1 MYIAYQDLQ
10 KNARGEHTR
19 KSSEPVSCLGSFKN
33 LERLDLGHNCLVTLE
48 GLSACTNLKWL
59 SVIENK
65 LVSLKG
71 AEVLSKLQGR
81 ILAQFMNHNAREFF
95 LSLLVQV
102 LNAGKN
108 KLTRIDEV
116 KSMTSLGALILNDN
130 NITSICKLDPHH
142 QLNTLVLSKNP
153 VITFGDALV
162 NAKSIKKISMS
173 HCEIESIGSSLAACV
188 ELKELRLAHNK
199 ITTIPSDLA
208 KNTKILNLDLGNNL
222 IERESDLKVLSEL
235 RYLRNLNLQGNPIA
249 EKGTL
254 AKKVMKIVPN
264 LRIFNAKP
272 IEAIS
277 QNENSGKGS
286 KLKKDEEMPDRDPID
301 SNTEKKEKRK
311 RSKQQ
316 VQSPEEPAAKDT
328 PPAATIAA
336 PVKSALSDSKKK
348 KKEKVVTEQD
358 KSSRPKSKDDKA
370 SFDDTE
376 GKAKKESKKKKSANK
391 GDKDAGGIDDTEV
404 SFAELMFSGDGGVP
418 EPMPKDKTQATA
430 VDGKFV
436 GGLVIDHTKKRKK
449 AKGTPI
455 DASDLKQLCSAPE
468 VGAGGLSGW
477 D

>member
-1 MYIAYQDLQ
+1 MGRLTLEQTAREAAPAGCLATFLDLSH
-10 KNARGEHTR
+10 RSFTD
-19 KSSEPVSCLGSFKN
+19 VSCLGSFKN
-33 LERLDLGHNCLVTLE
+33 LERLDLGHNCLLTLE

-71 AEVLSKLQGR
+71 AEVLSKL
-81 ILAQFMNHNAREFF
+81 
-95 LSLLVQV
+95 QV

-301 SNTEKKEKRK
+301 SNMKKEKRK

-316 VQSPEEPAAKDT
+316 VQSPEEPAAKDI
-328 PPAATIAA
+328 PPAATIDA

-358 KSSRPKSKDDKA
+358 KSSKTKIKDDKA

-376 GKAKKESKKKKSANK
+376 LKAKKESKKKKSANK
-391 GDKDAGGIDDTEV
+391 EDKDAGGIDDTEV
-404 SFAELMFSGDGGVP
+404 SFAELMFSGDGAVP
-418 EPMPKDKTQATA
+418 EPTAKDKAQATA

-436 GGLVIDHTKKRKK
+436 GGLVIDHSKKRKK

>member
-1 MYIAYQDLQ
+1 MVRLTLEQT
-10 KNARGEHTR
+10 AREAAPAG
-19 KSSEPVSCLGSFKN
+19 CLATF
-33 LERLDLGHNCLVTLE
+33 LDLSHRSFTD

-71 AEVLSKLQGR
+71 AEVLSKL
-81 ILAQFMNHNAREFF
+81 
-95 LSLLVQV
+95 QV

-162 NAKSIKKISMS
+162 NAKSLKKISMS

-235 RYLRNLNLQGNPIA
+235 RYLRSLNLQGNPIA
-249 EKGTL
+249 EKATL

-301 SNTEKKEKRK
+301 SNTKKKEKRK

-316 VQSPEEPAAKDT
+316 VQSHEEPAAKDT
-328 PPAATIAA
+328 PPAVTIAA

-358 KSSRPKSKDDKA
+358 KSSKPKSKDDKA
-370 SFDDTE
+370 SSNDTE
-376 GKAKKESKKKKSANK
+376 GKAKKEKKKSANK

-418 EPMPKDKTQATA
+418 EPTAKDKAQATA
-430 VDGKFV
+430 VDGKFI

>member
-1 MYIAYQDLQ
+1 
-10 KNARGEHTR
+10 R
-19 KSSEPVSCLGSFKN
+19 
-33 LERLDLGHNCLVTLE
+33 
-48 GLSACTNLKWL
+48 
-59 SVIENK
+59 
-65 LVSLKG
+65 
-71 AEVLSKLQGR
+71 
-81 ILAQFMNHNAREFF
+81 
-95 LSLLVQV
+95 V
-102 LNAGKN
+102 LNCGKN

-272 IEAIS
+272 IEAFS

-301 SNTEKKEKRK
+301 SSTKKKEKRK

-328 PPAATIAA
+328 PPAAAIAA
-336 PVKSALSDSKKK
+336 PVKSALTDSKKK
-348 KKEKVVTEQD
+348 KKEKVATEQD

-376 GKAKKESKKKKSANK
+376 GKAKKEKKKSVNK

-404 SFAELMFSGDGGVP
+404 SFAELMFSGDGSVP
-418 EPMPKDKTQATA
+418 EPVSKDKTQATA

>member
-1 MYIAYQDLQ
+1 MVRLTLEQTAREAAPAGCLATFLDLSH
-10 KNARGEHTR
+10 RSFTD
-19 KSSEPVSCLGSFKN
+19 VSCLGSFKN

-71 AEVLSKLQGR
+71 AEVLSKLQ
-81 ILAQFMNHNAREFF
+81 
-95 LSLLVQV
+95 V

-130 NITSICKLDPHH
+130 NITSICNLDPHH

-153 VITFGDALV
+153 VITFGDALI
-162 NAKSIKKISMS
+162 NAKSMKK
-173 HCEIESIGSSLAACV
+173 
-188 ELKELRLAHNK
+188 
-199 ITTIPSDLA
+199 TIPSDLA

-286 KLKKDEEMPDRDPID
+286 KLKKDEEMPDRDPIN
-301 SNTEKKEKRK
+301 SNTKKKEKRK

-336 PVKSALSDSKKK
+336 PVKSAMLDSKKK

-358 KSSRPKSKDDKA
+358 KSSKPKSKDDKA

-376 GKAKKESKKKKSANK
+376 GKAKKESKKKSANK
-391 GDKDAGGIDDTEV
+391 EDKDAGRIDDTEV
-404 SFAELMFSGDGGVP
+404 SFAELMFSGDGAVP
-418 EPMPKDKTQATA
+418 EPTPKDKAQATA

-455 DASDLKQLCSAPE
+455 NASDLKQLCSAPE